1 MEKSIILVLP
11 VLGMVL
17 IGYLVVK
24 FGWLSQ
30 AVADGVGRFAVTVA
44 VPVLVFQTMASSK
57 LPKDLT
63 NIWELL
69 GSYYGGALLVFILAM
84 AVAHFAFH
92 SSASEQ
98 GAYGTYATNSSV
110 IMLGLPAVILILG
123 SKWTTLMILVATH
136 GLVMAML
143 ATLVIGLARRQTG
156 NLPQNLW
163 KDIAGQAKNP
173 ILIALVAGL
182 IINQFSVSL
191 PGPAGKIIAQFAN
204 AAIPCAL
211 FAAGGTLARYS
222 LSGITQQNAAICA
235 LKLAAFPVIVWVLA
249 TQVMSIPGSWTW
261 IAVMLATMPI
271 GFDVQSKGRGGDAD
285 SSTVA
290 LSNVLGAVS
299 LMVLT
304 YVIVT

>member
-11 VLGMVL
+11 VLGMAL

-24 FGWLSQ
+24 FGWFSQ
-30 AVADGVGRFAVTVA
+30 AAADGVGRFAVAVA

-57 LPKDLT
+57 LPKDLG
-63 NIWELL
+63 NLWELL
-69 GSYYGGALLVFILAM
+69 GSYYGGALVAFILAM
-84 AVAHFAFH
+84 AVARFAFH
-92 SSASEQ
+92 GSASEQ
-98 GAYGTYATNSSV
+98 GAYGTYAANSNV
-110 IMLGLPAVILILG
+110 VLLGLPAVILVLG

-143 ATLVIGLARRQTG
+143 ATIVIGLSRRQTA

-163 KDIAGQAKNP
+163 KDVAGQAKNP

-182 IINQFSVSL
+182 LANQFNVSL
-191 PGPAGKIIAQFAN
+191 PGPASKIIAQFAN
-204 AAIPCAL
+204 AAVPCAL
-211 FAAGGTLARYS
+211 FAAGGTLARFS
-222 LSGITQQNAAICA
+222 MSGITQQNAAICA
-235 LKLAAFPVIVWVLA
+235 LKLAAFPMIVWVLA
-249 TQVMSIPGSWTW
+249 TQVVNIPTSWTW

-271 GFDVQSKGRGGDAD
+271 DFDVQSKGRGGDAD

-290 LSNVLGAVS
+290 LSNLLGAVS

-304 YVIVT
+304 YIIVT